1 MIKFSRHSK
10 QRMKLYNLSEY
21 NILEVINRGDKIF
34 LNDEKISFIASL
46 DNYNYPIKKGCKMKV
61 NYDNEVDALY
71 IQISDEEPEGVIEV
85 KEGLNIDIT
94 KDGKIVGIELLD
106 ASKKTSLKSFFSY
119 EISPDAFGKAS

>member
-1 MIKFSRHSK
+1 MPEKGF
-10 QRMKLYNLSEY
+10 
-21 NILEVINRGDKIF
+21 GDRKP
-34 LNDEKISFIASL
+34 ER
-46 DNYNYPIKKGCKMKV
+46 KGCKMKV

-106 ASKKTSLKSFFSY
+106 ASKKTSLNSFFSY

>member
-1 MIKFSRHSK
+1 MPEKGF
-10 QRMKLYNLSEY
+10 
-21 NILEVINRGDKIF
+21 GDRKP
-34 LNDEKISFIASL
+34 ESQ
-46 DNYNYPIKKGCKMKV
+46 GCKMKV

-106 ASKKTSLKSFFSY
+106 ASKKTSLNSFFSY
-119 EISPDAFGKAS
+119 EISPDAFGKAI